1 MVVNDLVFRSPCA
14 ATTSI
19 LTTVFTILSFAET
32 IHAGR
37 RQTSG
42 RQPPSAAP
50 GPQLTLFL
58 DCQSCYEDY
67 LRTEVTFVDYVRDRT
82 EADIHVLITR
92 AETGAGGSEYTLQ
105 FMGARAY
112 DGVNHST
119 RTVTLPSDTDDV
131 IRRQLA
137 TALRV
142 GILHYLSQDTLPSG
156 LSVNV
161 RTGTEAERPAVVGDP
176 WKNWVF
182 SLRGSASFDGE
193 ETSRER
199 ELGGDFSA
207 DRITPDWKVTF
218 GVEIE
223 HSVEEFDLDEEE
235 PVHAERRERDFQWL
249 VVNGLGEHW
258 SIGATGDVESS
269 TFDNIKL
276 SVSGTPAI
284 EFNVFPYSSYTR
296 RQLRL
301 MYGAGV
307 ESNRYYETTLFGK
320 DEETL
325 PRHEV
330 SLAYEQREPWGSL
343 QARTEWSQY
352 LHDLSKTRL
361 ELEGELSL
369 RVARGLSV
377 AATVSASRIRD
388 QIALPARGA
397 TDEEILLRI
406 RQLQTGYEY
415 NVGISVTYTFG
426 SIFSSV
432 VNPRFG
438 Q

>member
-1 MVVNDLVFRSPCA
+1 MSRPLC
-14 ATTSI
+14 ATTTSV
-19 LTTVFTILSFAET
+19 LTTVFTILSFAENVY
-32 IHAGR
+32 AGR
-37 RQTSG
+37 RQTPAK
-42 RQPPSAAP
+42 QPPGVAST
-50 GPQLTLFL
+50 PQLTLFL
-58 DCQSCYEDY
+58 DCESCYEDY

-105 FMGARAY
+105 FMGARAF
-112 DGVNHST
+112 DGVNYST
-119 RTVTLPSDTDDV
+119 RTVTLSSDTDDV

-142 GILHYLSQDTLPSG
+142 GVLHYLSRETLPSG
-156 LSVNV
+156 LAVNV
-161 RTGTEAERPAVVGDP
+161 RTGTEEERPAVAGDP

-218 GVEIE
+218 GAEIE

-249 VVNGLGEHW
+249 IVNGLGEHW

-276 SVSGTPAI
+276 SISAMPAI

-301 MYGAGV
+301 MYGVGV
-307 ESNRYYETTLFGK
+307 ESNAYYETTLFGEN
-320 DEETL
+320 EETL
-325 PRHEV
+325 PRHEL

-361 ELEGELSL
+361 ELEGEFSV

-377 AATVSASRIRD
+377 AANVNASRIRD
-388 QIALPARGA
+388 QLGLPARGA

-415 NVGISVTYTFG
+415 NFGVSLTYTFG

>member
-1 MVVNDLVFRSPCA
+1 MFRSLCA
-14 ATTSI
+14 PTTSV
-19 LTTVFTILSFAET
+19 LTTVFTILSFAENVY
-32 IHAGR
+32 AGR
-37 RQTSG
+37 RQTSA
-42 RQPPSAAP
+42 RQSPGAASAR
-50 GPQLTLFL
+50 QLTLFL
-58 DCQSCYEDY
+58 DCQSCYADY
-67 LRTEVTFVDYVRDRT
+67 LRSEVTFVDYVRDRT

-92 AETGAGGSEYTLQ
+92 ADTGAGGSEYTLQ
-105 FMGARAY
+105 FMGGRTF
-112 DGVNHST
+112 DGVNHTT
-119 RTVTLPSDTDDV
+119 RTVTLASDTDDV

-137 TALRV
+137 TAVRV
-142 GILHYLSQDTLPSG
+142 GVLHYLSRETLPAG
-156 LSVNV
+156 LAVNV
-161 RTGTEAERPAVVGDP
+161 RTGTEEDRPAVAGDP
-176 WKNWVF
+176 WRNWVF

-199 ELGGDFSA
+199 ELGADFSA
-207 DRITPDWKVTF
+207 DRITPDWKATF

-223 HSVEEFDLDEEE
+223 HSIEEFDLDEDE

-258 SIGATGDVESS
+258 SMGATGDVESS
-269 TFDNIKL
+269 TFDNIEL
-276 SVSGTPAI
+276 SISAMPAV

-307 ESNRYYETTLFGK
+307 ESNRYYETTLFGE
-320 DEETL
+320 DEETR

-352 LHDLSKTRL
+352 LHDLSKARL

-377 AATVSASRIRD
+377 AANVSASRIRD
-388 QIALPARGA
+388 QIALPGRGA

-406 RQLQTGYEY
+406 RRLQTGYEY
-415 NVGISVTYTFG
+415 NVGLSLTYTFG

-438 Q
+438 R